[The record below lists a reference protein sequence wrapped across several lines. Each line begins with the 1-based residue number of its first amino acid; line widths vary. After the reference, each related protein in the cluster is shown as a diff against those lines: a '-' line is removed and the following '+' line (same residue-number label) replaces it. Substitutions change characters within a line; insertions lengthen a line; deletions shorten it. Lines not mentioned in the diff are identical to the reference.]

1 MTIQFPPIE
10 PCRSVV
16 WARFAQWMATM
27 MARDAGPVSS
37 IPDYLHS
44 PLFDVKFRGLSF
56 RYCPF
61 CGAVLDPTKPI
72 ESRHPQ

>member
-1 MTIQFPPIE
+1 
-10 PCRSVV
+10 
-16 WARFAQWMATM
+16 M